1 MDAATAAKLPYNTR
15 PVKLPEQGMSS
26 RTEGLLMLA
35 VMVALSAVF
44 QVQVKLIASQVG
56 TALARQDPGWFGIV
70 LTAVR
75 SMISWRGAFMVGLAG
90 FLFLLWL
97 LALTRLELSYA
108 LPLVSIS
115 LVVTA
120 VGGGLWLGESLT
132 LMRVGGLL
140 LTAAGIWM
148 VLRT

>member
-1 MDAATAAKLPYNTR
+1 
-15 PVKLPEQGMSS
+15 MSA

-44 QVQVKLIASQVG
+44 QVQVTLLAGQVG
-56 TALARQDPGWFGIV
+56 SVLARQDPGLIGIV

-75 SMISWRGAFMVGLAG
+75 AMISWRGVFMVGLAG
-90 FLFLLWL
+90 FLLLLWL

-132 LMRVGGLL
+132 VMRVAGLL
-140 LTAAGIWM
+140 LTAGGIWM

>member
-1 MDAATAAKLPYNTR
+1 
-15 PVKLPEQGMSS
+15 MSA
-26 RTEGLLMLA
+26 RAEGIVMLV

-44 QVQVKLIASQVG
+44 QVQVKLLAGQLGS
-56 TALARQDPGWFGIV
+56 ALAHQDPGLIGIV
-70 LTAVR
+70 LSAVR
-75 SMISWRGAFMVGLAG
+75 SMISWRGAFMVALAG

-97 LALTRLELSYA
+97 LALTKLELSYA
-108 LPLVSIS
+108 LPLVSVS

-120 VGGGLWLGESLT
+120 VGGGLWLGEGLSL
-132 LMRVGGLL
+132 LRVAGLL

>member
-1 MDAATAAKLPYNTR
+1 
-15 PVKLPEQGMSS
+15 MSS

-35 VMVALSAVF
+35 LMVALSAVF
-44 QVQVKLIASQVG
+44 QVQVKTVAGQVG
-56 TALARQDPGWFGIV
+56 AALARQDPGLIGIV
-70 LTAVR
+70 FTAVR
-75 SMISWRGAFMVGLAG
+75 AMISWRGAFMVGLAG

-97 LALTRLELSYA
+97 LALTKLELSYA

-132 LMRVGGLL
+132 MMRVAGLL
-140 LTAAGIWM
+140 LTAGGIWM

>member
-1 MDAATAAKLPYNTR
+1 
-15 PVKLPEQGMSS
+15 MSA
-26 RTEGLLMLA
+26 RVEGLLMLA

-44 QVQVKLIASQVG
+44 QVQVKLLAGQLG
-56 TALARQDPGWFGIV
+56 GALARQDPGLIGIV
-70 LTAVR
+70 LAAVR
-75 SMISWRGAFMVGLAG
+75 SMISWRGAFMVALAG
-90 FLFLLWL
+90 ILFLLWL
-97 LALTRLELSYA
+97 LALTKLELSYA

>member
-1 MDAATAAKLPYNTR
+1 
-15 PVKLPEQGMSS
+15 MSS

-44 QVQVKLIASQVG
+44 QVQVKLVAGQLG
-56 TALARQDPGWFGIV
+56 TTLARQDPGLIGIV

-75 SMISWRGAFMVGLAG
+75 AMISWRGVFMVGLAG

-132 LMRVGGLL
+132 VMRVAGLL
-140 LTAAGIWM
+140 LTAGGIWM

>member
-1 MDAATAAKLPYNTR
+1 MGAAKVPYNAR
-15 PVKLPEQGMSS
+15 PVKRPEQGMSA
-26 RTEGLLMLA
+26 RTEGLLILA
-35 VMVALSAVF
+35 AMVALSAVF
-44 QVQVKLIASQVG
+44 QVQVKL
-56 TALARQDPGWFGIV
+56 LAGQIGSVPTRQDPGLIGVV

-75 SMISWRGAFMVGLAG
+75 AMISWRGVFMVGLAG

-120 VGGGLWLGESLT
+120 IGGGLWLGESLT
-132 LMRVGGLL
+132 MMRVAGLL
-140 LTAAGIWM
+140 LTAGGIWM

>member
-1 MDAATAAKLPYNTR
+1 MGAAKLPYNGR
-15 PVKLPEQGMSS
+15 PVKRPEQSMSA

-44 QVQVKLIASQVG
+44 QVQVTLLAGQVG
-56 TALARQDPGWFGIV
+56 SVLARQDPGLIGIV

-75 SMISWRGAFMVGLAG
+75 AMISWRGVFMVGLAG
-90 FLFLLWL
+90 FLLLLWL

-132 LMRVGGLL
+132 VMRVAGLL
-140 LTAAGIWM
+140 LTAGGIWM

>member
-1 MDAATAAKLPYNTR
+1 MRAAKLSYNHR
-15 PVKLPEQGMSS
+15 PVKPPEQGMSA
-26 RTEGLLMLA
+26 RVEGLLMLA

-44 QVQVKLIASQVG
+44 QVQVKTVAGQVG
-56 TALARQDPGWFGIV
+56 AALARQDPGLIGIV

-75 SMISWRGAFMVGLAG
+75 AMISWRGAFMVGLAG

-97 LALTRLELSYA
+97 LALTKLELSYA

-132 LMRVGGLL
+132 MMRVAGLL
-140 LTAAGIWM
+140 VTAGGIWM

>member
-1 MDAATAAKLPYNTR
+1 
-15 PVKLPEQGMSS
+15 MSA

-44 QVQVKLIASQVG
+44 QVQVTLLAGQVG
-56 TALARQDPGWFGIV
+56 SVLARQDPGLIGIV

-75 SMISWRGAFMVGLAG
+75 AMISWRGVFMVGLAG
-90 FLFLLWL
+90 FLLLLWL

-132 LMRVGGLL
+132 VMRVAGLL
-140 LTAAGIWM
+140 LTGGGIWM

>member
-1 MDAATAAKLPYNTR
+1 
-15 PVKLPEQGMSS
+15 MSA
-26 RTEGLLMLA
+26 RVEGLLMLA

-44 QVQVKLIASQVG
+44 QVQVKLVAGQLG
-56 TALARQDPGWFGIV
+56 ATLARQDPGLIGIV

-75 SMISWRGAFMVGLAG
+75 AMISWRGVFMVGLAG

-132 LMRVGGLL
+132 VMRVAGLL
-140 LTAAGIWM
+140 LTAGGIWM

>member
-1 MDAATAAKLPYNTR
+1 
-15 PVKLPEQGMSS
+15 MSA
-26 RTEGLLMLA
+26 RTEGILMLV

-44 QVQVKLIASQVG
+44 QVQVKLVAGQVG
-56 TALARQDPGWFGIV
+56 TALARQDPGLLGIV

-75 SMISWRGAFMVGLAG
+75 AMISWRGVLMVGLAG

-97 LALTRLELSYA
+97 LALTKLELSYA

-115 LVVTA
+115 LIVTA
-120 VGGGLWLGESLT
+120 IGGGMFLGESLT
-132 LMRVGGLL
+132 VMRVGGLL